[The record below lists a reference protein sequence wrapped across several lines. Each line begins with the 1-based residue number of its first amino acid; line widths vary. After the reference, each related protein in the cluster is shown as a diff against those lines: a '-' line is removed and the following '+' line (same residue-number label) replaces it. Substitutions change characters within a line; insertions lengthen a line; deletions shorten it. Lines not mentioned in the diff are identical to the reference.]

1 MTIMKKL
8 LIVALLLPVFCF
20 GQKKG
25 DNTIILKKSDITFND
40 LTKEL
45 AGMGYEIDYI
55 NESVGQIG
63 TKFARV
69 KNFDFSSR
77 LKIQYSSDSISV
89 QGVLRMDTNVSGV
102 WSKEQEDIVQFVGP
116 AKSAH
121 KHTFNQI
128 SNSFKIVANKYTGDI
143 SYYKK

>member
-1 MTIMKKL
+1 MKKVLALFTLFVSIL
-8 LIVALLLPVFCF
+8 LHA
-20 GQKKG
+20 QNKG
-25 DNTIILKKSDITFND
+25 DNTIVLKKSAITFND
-40 LTKEL
+40 LAKEL

-55 NESVGQIG
+55 NEGVGQIG

-102 WSKEQEDIVQFVGP
+102 WSKGQEDIVQFVGP

-121 KHTFNQI
+121 KYTFNQI
-128 SNSFKIVANKYTGDI
+128 SNSFKTVANKYRGDI